1 MTLHYKVRNIKNPE
15 FAKLKE
21 FFAKDDDTA
30 EFTLDE
36 EVKFKKMRKAA
47 EKEIL
52 SKADVICA
60 TCIASADKRLNELT
74 FNHVLIDEA
83 TQAIEP

>member
-1 MTLHYKVRNIKNPE
+1 LTLHYKVRNIKNPD

-21 FFAKDDDTA
+21 FFARDDDSA
-30 EFTLDE
+30 GFTLDE
-36 EVKFKKMRKAA
+36 ELKFKKLRKAA
-47 EKEIL
+47 EKDIL
-52 SKADVICA
+52 SKAEVICA